1 MEQKGFSLSKDLY
14 PIITEDW
21 KGHWIKRVAY
31 IYIFFGIVYS
41 MIMKYSR
48 QCVDCDGQSHDY
60 LQIVTKF
67 IHSTGFDILEGGFM

>member
-31 IYIFFGIVYS
+31 IYFLELFTVWLWNIADSVLTV
-41 MIMKYSR
+41 MDR
-48 QCVDCDGQSHDY
+48 QSHDY